1 MWESSVINSRLG
13 DVITLLKTKMSI
25 ESLYKQVDPHVV
37 SLKL

>member
-1 MWESSVINSRLG
+1 MRENSLINSTQG
-13 DVITLLKTKMSI
+13 DVITLLKIKMSI

>member
-1 MWESSVINSRLG
+1 MWESSVIISRLG